1 MINNVIDFNKYRKPD
16 DVNPH
21 SIIDEMV
28 INFMKDTIQN
38 VQTVDINP
46 EDPDIADNVVAL
58 AMLFRAMVEREYGID
73 NHLQGMLDIMT
84 EELSKNKPRDNN
96 DE

>member
-16 DVNPH
+16 SVNPH
-21 SIIDEMV
+21 SIIDEMA
-28 INFMKDTIQN
+28 ITFMKDTIQN
-38 VQTVDINP
+38 VQTVYIP
-46 EDPDIADNVVAL
+46 PDDQNIADNIVAL

-73 NHLQGMLDIMT
+73 NHLQSMLDIMS
-84 EELSKNKPRDNN
+84 EELSNKNREDNN

>member
-1 MINNVIDFNKYRKPD
+1 MSKIPN
-16 DVNPH
+16 
-21 SIIDEMV
+21 
-28 INFMKDTIQN
+28 
-38 VQTVDINP
+38 
-46 EDPDIADNVVAL
+46 IADNVVAL

-84 EELSKNKPRDNN
+84 EELSKNKPKDNN

>member
-16 DVNPH
+16 DISPNE
-21 SIIDEMV
+21 IIDEMV

-38 VQTVDINP
+38 IQSVDIQP
-46 EDPDIADNVVAL
+46 EDPDIADGIVAIS
-58 AMLFRAMVEREYGID
+58 MLFRAMVEREYGIN

-84 EELSKNKPRDNN
+84 DELRNKPKDKN